1 MAALNKEAYQ
11 FMNTLGLKYHLI
23 KHNKIIIS
31 LEVNDEGVK
40 ETSEWIGFVQTMK
53 IYIKRHFTSHS

>member
-11 FMNTLGLKYHLI
+11 FMNTLGLKYPLI